1 MQSICCILG
10 AGYSHVAGAPLTRDL
25 FTSRGVAVP
34 SEAAARRFQ
43 TVWKDYEAWRSE
55 NPSRN
60 PEEYLADLPRHGR
73 SAAWTANERYVLRHS
88 DREATAAI
96 ETRGSTL
103 PFPDLPVPA
112 RVIPPFEWAVELL
125 AAVLATPLPS
135 DTTVTN
141 FRYGARVM
149 FPLRCDSHSAFWR
162 EVIGKASHVAAIT
175 TNYDIL
181 IERGLRHRPMTR
193 VFGPGCYY
201 GGIPKPQLL
210 RGSQL
215 PWAYQG
221 NYIELEGAVPVYKL
235 HGSLNWSRA
244 SDGLDLFQDLRPA
257 FRGGGDAAIIP
268 PVPEKETPS
277 WLQPVWSSA
286 AEELARA
293 SIWIACGYSL
303 PSYDVAIIELLR
315 RAVTAGNLRRTL
327 VLDPYA
333 SDICGRYSTI
343 APSGQVMPLG
353 GLPEGI
359 NTLSKLL

>member
-10 AGYSHVAGAPLTRDL
+10 AGFSHVAGAPLTRDL
-25 FTSRGVAVP
+25 FATRGVAVS

-43 TVWKDYEAWRSE
+43 TVWKDYEAWLSE

-60 PEEYLADLPRHGR
+60 PEEYLADLPKHGR
-73 SAAWTANERYVLRHS
+73 STAWTANEKYVLGRS
-88 DREATAAI
+88 DLEATTAI
-96 ETRGSTL
+96 ETRGSTF
-103 PFPDLPVPA
+103 PFPDFPVPA

-125 AAVLATPLPS
+125 ATVLATPLPS

-149 FPLRCDSHSAFWR
+149 FPFRCDSHFAFWR

-181 IERGLRHRPMTR
+181 IERGLRHRRMTR

-201 GGIPKPQLL
+201 DGIPKPQLL
-210 RGSQL
+210 RGTQL

-221 NYIELEGAVPVYKL
+221 NYVELEGAVPIYKL
-235 HGSLNWSRA
+235 HGSLNWARA
-244 SDGLDLFQDLRPA
+244 GDGLELFQDLRPA

-268 PVPEKETPS
+268 PVPEKEIPT

-286 AEELARA
+286 EEELANA
-293 SIWIACGYSL
+293 AIWIVCGYSL
-303 PSYDVAIIELLR
+303 PSYDVAITELLR
-315 RAVTAGNLRRTL
+315 RASIAGNLKRIL

-333 SDICGRYSTI
+333 SDICCRYSTI
-343 APSGQVMPLG
+343 AQNVQVTALE

-359 NTLSKLL
+359 NGLPKLL